1 MGNFV
6 AGSVHSGN
14 LTATGHTAIQKQKY
28 IGSSPV
34 PDFTGLDGISSD
46 SDMPPTEILSSYPN
60 STQSGDEVLH
70 PKTSPKLSSRPS
82 VNATQTKATQTKV
95 TQASG
100 TQTRGTQASETQTS
114 GTRADTP
121 EINQGEGRQDR
132 LCIEIL
138 KLDVEF
144 LKRRNAML
152 EERIDDLM
160 NTIAVVQG
168 RVRGR

>member
-1 MGNFV
+1 
-6 AGSVHSGN
+6 
-14 LTATGHTAIQKQKY
+14 LLQ
-28 IGSSPV
+28 
-34 PDFTGLDGISSD
+34 
-46 SDMPPTEILSSYPN
+46 
-60 STQSGDEVLH
+60 GDEVLH
-70 PKTSPKLSSRPS
+70 PKTSPKLSSRPCLS
-82 VNATQTKATQTKV
+82 LYPVDSGVSAPEVNAAVNATQTKATQTKV
-95 TQASG
+95 TRTSG
-100 TQTRGTQASETQTS
+100 TQTCGTQTS